1 MSALGVAMR
10 RRPGRRQRLL
20 VAIPGYEYGGAERY
34 AVRIAAG
41 AVSRFDVAAA
51 VRPVDTL
58 RPLREDLASAGV
70 RTLQMVRGRRARG
83 VLGFAAMIGLYQPDV
98 VHIALP
104 WPLFAGELRA
114 ACALTSVPTVL
125 VHQLVPRADELDIRY
140 PRFYSWT
147 RSRHQTWVAVSQYGR
162 RTLADAFA
170 LPGNGEMPVIYNAPG
185 APSGGVPCA
194 AHQARL
200 EYGLAPDDQ
209 VVVSVGRLSHQKGH
223 DVLIEA
229 ASRVRERLPRLRM
242 LIAGSGELHTPLE
255 DAIAAG
261 GLEQH
266 VRLVGQVG
274 DIGSLLCAAD
284 VFAFPSRRE
293 GTPFAMLEAMS
304 LGLPVVATRF
314 GGADEIIESD
324 VNGILVPM
332 DDPARLAAALEAT
345 LRDPDMGRAI
355 GERARLALG
364 RFSEEEML
372 TQTLELLARAAN
384 GRGSHETG
392 D

>member
-1 MSALGVAMR
+1 
-10 RRPGRRQRLL
+10 
-20 VAIPGYEYGGAERY
+20 
-34 AVRIAAG
+34 
-41 AVSRFDVAAA
+41 
-51 VRPVDTL
+51 
-58 RPLREDLASAGV
+58 
-70 RTLQMVRGRRARG
+70 
-83 VLGFAAMIGLYQPDV
+83 
-98 VHIALP
+98 
-104 WPLFAGELRA
+104 
-114 ACALTSVPTVL
+114 
-125 VHQLVPRADELDIRY
+125 
-140 PRFYSWT
+140 
-147 RSRHQTWVAVSQYGR
+147 
-162 RTLADAFA
+162 
-170 LPGNGEMPVIYNAPG
+170 
-185 APSGGVPCA
+185 
-194 AHQARL
+194 
-200 EYGLAPDDQ
+200 
-209 VVVSVGRLSHQKGH
+209 
-223 DVLIEA
+223 
-229 ASRVRERLPRLRM
+229 M
-242 LIAGSGELHTPLE
+242 LIAGSGELRTPLE

-324 VNGILVPM
+324 VNGVLVPM

-345 LRDPDMGRAI
+345 LRDPVRAHAI

-384 GRGSHETG
+384 GRSVA
-392 D
+392 